1 MKKYLLV
8 AINSQYIHTNL
19 AVRYLKKYS
28 EEYTNKNVQ
37 IYETNVNNQIL
48 QIIKEIHEQEP
59 AVVIF
64 STYIWNRDYVF
75 KIIKELRKIMPELKI
90 GVGGPEATYMGDD
103 YLLKDEQVD
112 FLIKGEGERAF
123 VKLLEEENTDIKG
136 IYEEQMPHN
145 LDEIPFPYSLDEIMK
160 ESKILYYES
169 SRGCPFSCSYCLSSI
184 DKGVRYFSIDRVK
197 KDLKIFL
204 ESNIKLLKFVD
215 RTFNINKERYLEIWK
230 YLIENYREGITFHF
244 EINANILDDE
254 SLELLKKVPKDYFQ
268 FEIGVQSINYDTM
281 ESINRRNLLDKLE
294 KNVRE
299 ISKNIHLHLD
309 LIAGLP
315 YETYD
320 IFKKSFNYVYDL
332 KPEMIQLGF
341 LKILKGTN
349 MEKTSEKYGY
359 QYIEFPPYEVL
370 YNDFLTYKE
379 IVRIKEVEKLLNYY
393 YNSEKFEKS
402 LNYIIKKYYPS
413 SFEFFEDISSFF
425 KMSGLLDIG
434 HKELSL
440 FNYFVDFVKYK
451 DFSDE
456 YFYEYLKFDYLKNGK
471 PGVYPQWFKSEKDSD
486 LYDVTIKNKGYKTTR
501 DGHKNSELEIF
512 SFNVLRDEENCERVA
527 LFFDYRNG
535 KVYEVDFLIEEN
547 FEV

>member
-1 MKKYLLV
+1 MEKYLLV

-19 AVRYLKKYS
+19 AVRYLKRYS

-59 AVVIF
+59 TVVIF

-75 KIIKELRKIMPELKI
+75 KIIKELRKIMPEVKL

-123 VKLLEEENTDIKG
+123 VKLLEEKIIDIKG

-145 LDEIPFPYSLDEIMK
+145 LDEIPFPYSQDEIMK

-197 KDLKIFL
+197 KDLNIFL
-204 ESNIKLLKFVD
+204 KSNIKLLKFVD

-315 YETYD
+315 YETYE

-349 MEKTSEKYGY
+349 MEKTSAKYGY

-370 YNDFLTYKE
+370 YNDFLSYKE

-402 LNYIIKKYYPS
+402 LNYIVKKYYAS
-413 SFEFFEDISSFF
+413 SFDFFEDISSFF
-425 KMSGLLDIG
+425 KMKGLLDIG

-440 FNYFVDFVKYK
+440 FNYFVDFANYK
-451 DFSDE
+451 GFADE

-486 LYDVTIKNKGYKTTR
+486 LYDITIKNKGYKTTR

-512 SFNVLRDEENCERVA
+512 SFNVLREKENNERVA

-535 KVYEVDFLIEEN
+535 KVYEVDFLVEESL
-547 FEV
+547 EI